1 MDAQRRIFGFAPRP
15 PVVRS
20 LSKKSITRLCLLSVL
35 CVSVICVA
43 FGRFTTKTQSSQ
55 RSHKDL
61 NLVHQTP
68 GNTSPSPGKSQD
80 PVNKQSEPETE
91 VVRVETNLVNTLFT
105 AVDKDRHFITSLRGE
120 DIRIFENDVVQ
131 PVSLF
136 ERETDRPLSLALLID
151 TSESQRGVLTAE
163 KQAARAFVDLVLRP
177 NLDQAAVVSFTGV
190 PTVQQPLTNDL
201 VKLRKGIEQ
210 VRVELSPENAR
221 RLANGEDPL
230 PKEQDPTG
238 YTGIWDA
245 LWMAI
250 DDLLSKTPE
259 HTRRAIIL
267 LSDGDDT
274 SSTIKKQNVI
284 DFAVKSDV
292 VIYSIG
298 IRDRDFEL
306 GKLDTGSLK
315 KISDRTGGRAFFPT
329 QPEELKLAFSQID
342 QELRSQYVIGY
353 SPTNA
358 NRDGS
363 YRRIKIEI
371 LNPELRKN
379 KVQLLY
385 RQGYYA
391 RKS

>member
-1 MDAQRRIFGFAPRP
+1 MNRWAIIIRPLKRGLKQSSSALRVGMNLQLRTVGLGLVLALATASSCPVVLVTNAQRIGQP
-15 PVVRS
+15 
-20 LSKKSITRLCLLSVL
+20 
-35 CVSVICVA
+35 
-43 FGRFTTKTQSSQ
+43 
-55 RSHKDL
+55 
-61 NLVHQTP
+61 
-68 GNTSPSPGKSQD
+68 QD
-80 PVNKQSEPETE
+80 PPSRTESETE
-91 VVRVETNLVNTLFT
+91 VVRVETNLVNTIFT
-105 AVDKDRHFITSLRGE
+105 AVDKDRHFITSLRAE

-136 ERETDRPLSLALLID
+136 ERETDRPVSLALLID
-151 TSESQRGVLTAE
+151 TSESQRGVATAE
-163 KQAARAFVDLVLRP
+163 KQAALSFIDMVIRP
-177 NLDQAAVVSFTGV
+177 NVDQAAVVSFTGV
-190 PTVQQPLTNDL
+190 PTIHQALTNDL
-201 VKLRKGIEQ
+201 GELRQGIAKVK
-210 VRVELSPENAR
+210 VEMSAENAR
-221 RLANGEDPL
+221 RLALGEDPL

-245 LWMAI
+245 MWMTI
-250 DDLLSKTPE
+250 DDLLSKTHPR
-259 HTRRAIIL
+259 TRRAIIL

-274 SSTIKKQNVI
+274 SSTIKRQDVI
-284 DFAVKSDV
+284 DLAVKSDV

-298 IRDRDFEL
+298 IRDREFEL

-329 QPEELKLAFSQID
+329 QPDDLKLAFAQID
-342 QELRSQYVIGY
+342 QELRSQYLIAY

-358 NRDGS
+358 NHDGS

-391 RKS
+391 RKN